1 MSIFFQLIIFCI
13 YVHITNMYHSNFDI
27 CLLLVLAV
35 NVYAVINEKMLELLN
50 PTHDML
56 WVNT

>member
-1 MSIFFQLIIFCI
+1 
-13 YVHITNMYHSNFDI
+13 MYHSNFDI